1 MRPEIILDTERHGR
15 SHANGALRLDE
26 VVGREVQP
34 LHSQVFEFMELPPH
48 SSHSRDFSE
57 KAVS

>member
-34 LHSQVFEFMELPPH
+34 CCTLKVFEFMELPH